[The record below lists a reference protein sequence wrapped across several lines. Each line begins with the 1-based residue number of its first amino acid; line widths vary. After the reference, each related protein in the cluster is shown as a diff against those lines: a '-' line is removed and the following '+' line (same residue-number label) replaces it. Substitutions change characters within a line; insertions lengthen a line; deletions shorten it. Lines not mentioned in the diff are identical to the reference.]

1 MWNDVHPRKELPLGG
16 EELKLLLQRAKDGD
30 REALG
35 QVFERMS
42 PFLLQIANEELD
54 PRLRQK
60 AGGSDIVQQ
69 TLLEAGQSLVAF
81 EGSSPDAFVAWLR
94 RILLNNIAN
103 HRRFF
108 QTEKRNVHR
117 EIQFGGDGSA
127 ARRLDE
133 IVQVDMSKSDDLRK
147 QEELEIVGR
156 AFAML
161 SEDYQR
167 VIRCRNEEKKSFA
180 EIGLLM
186 DRSEDAAR
194 KLWARAVEA
203 LRTAIDKLGQK

>member
-35 QVFERMS
+35 QVFERFS

-161 SEDYQR
+161 GEDYQR
-167 VIRCRNEEKKSFA
+167 VIRYRNEERKSFA

-203 LRTAIDKLGQK
+203 LKTTIDKLGQK